1 MWCFRQAGM
10 KLFPLALE
18 TLQSCLATATR
29 RTPTKLAKSPDIRH
43 TGWFNRTMMCE
54 EGSSMLFCTGNQK

>member
-18 TLQSCLATATR
+18 TLQVCLATATR
-29 RTPTKLAKSPDIRH
+29 QTPTKLAKIPDIRH
-43 TGWFNRTMMCE
+43 TGWFNMTTMRG
-54 EGSSMLFCTGNQK
+54 EGSWMLFCTGNRR